1 MIKTIS
7 DFIVGL
13 LTILSVMSIAS
24 YAFLWVANQWL
35 PYFQWP
41 EINYWQSFALFSFGF
56 MVLYFKVVLTNYF
69 NK

>member
-13 LTILSVMSIAS
+13 LTILSVLSIS
-24 YAFLWVANQWL
+24 SFIFRWIANQWL

-41 EINYWQSFALFSFGF
+41 EITYWQSFALFLFGV
-56 MVLYFKVVLTNYF
+56 MVLYFKIVLTNYF